1 MEVVL
6 GVDIGGTN
14 MKLCLLSC
22 SGKVI
27 EEGMIPTV
35 QEEGVEGAASRVNR
49 WLVDNSFN
57 EYRLAGVGIGCAG
70 LINKDDG
77 VVISSPNLPGWE
89 GASLK
94 DVFKGVLGRDV
105 IVENDANCAAF
116 GEYASGAGKNSNTF
130 VCITLGTGV
139 GGGIIVDG
147 KLLTGS
153 RGFAGEIG
161 HIVIDPSGPECG
173 CGRRGCLEAFIG
185 ASAIVRMFM
194 EELKKRRPGA
204 LADLDGITVRD
215 ISAYARDGDMVAIDV
230 LKMTGKY
237 LAMGLSVLMHLLN
250 PDVVAVGGGVAN
262 AGELILEPA
271 RDELKG
277 LLMHRVLGEVKIVR
291 AELGSMAS
299 ALGSAFL
306 AREVFCGS

>member
-14 MKLCLLSC
+14 IKLCLLSC
-22 SGKVI
+22 AGKI
-27 EEGMIPTV
+27 IKEGMIPTM
-35 QEEGVEGAASRVNR
+35 QEEGVESAASRVNS
-49 WLVDNSFN
+49 WLVDNSSDG
-57 EYRLAGVGIGCAG
+57 YRLTGAGIGCAG
-70 LINKDDG
+70 LINKENG
-77 VVISSPNLPGWE
+77 IVISSPNLPDWVDV
-89 GASLK
+89 SLK
-94 DVFKGVLGRDV
+94 DVFQGVLGKDV

-116 GEYASGAGKNSNTF
+116 GEYAAGAGRSSNIF

-161 HIVIDPSGPECG
+161 HIVIDPAGPECG
-173 CGRRGCLEAFIG
+173 CGRKGCLEAFIG

-194 EELKKRRPGA
+194 EELEQGRSSA

-215 ISAYARDGDMVAIDV
+215 ISRYASKGDRVAIDV
-230 LKMTGKY
+230 LKLTGKY

-250 PDVVAVGGGVAN
+250 PDVIAIGGGVAN
-262 AGELILEPA
+262 AGELILGPA

-277 LLMHRVLGEVKIVR
+277 LLMHRVLGEVKIVQ
-291 AELGSMAS
+291 AKLGSMAS
-299 ALGSAFL
+299 AIGSAFL
-306 AREVFCGS
+306 AREEFCGS